1 MSLLESATGGRE
13 ASQRRGSLK
22 DDAYFF
28 FYLQVITL

>member
-13 ASQRRGSLK
+13 ASQRTGSLK

-28 FYLQVITL
+28 FIYR